1 MVMLIQVLKSSAVF
15 SGMIMGGG
23 NVTSTPPATSTE
35 VGEGDVRAVFECPA
49 RGMSIGG
56 PKLQVPELKK
66 ERQRLFSVTSIH
78 GALPWIV
85 DFDGVGGGTFGCIGE
100 KFTTTSHH
108 NSAIG
113 QESGP
118 V

>member
-35 VGEGDVRAVFECPA
+35 VGEGAVRAVFECPA

-66 ERQRLFSVTSIH
+66 ER
-78 GALPWIV
+78 
-85 DFDGVGGGTFGCIGE
+85 
-100 KFTTTSHH
+100 
-108 NSAIG
+108 
-113 QESGP
+113 
-118 V
+118 